1 MTLVEL
7 MVGIGLGT
15 LLLAGLAS
23 MYLFSLRS
31 FTSMANYSEMNAR
44 SRHACDVLTREIRLA
59 SGVTSATSEKLV
71 LRFGGADLTYTYDE
85 DTETLTRIY
94 IGRTNVL
101 LDSIKSLSFS
111 LYERPSSGAAYEDFP
126 VATPSTAKL
135 VGFQWSCSRRVV
147 GSQKNSQSVEAAL
160 VKLRNK

>member
-111 LYERPSSGAAYEDFP
+111 LYERPTSGAAYEDFP